1 MADGATVAGDVP
13 SEARDAARVLRKLVY
28 TCTFDSYD
36 NLLSPLARTPGTPF
50 LHFSDRPAPLT
61 FGWRFRPLPGA
72 VAGWPQNEANRY
84 CKLLPH
90 RVLPDVDLSIYI
102 DGNILVLGDLTA
114 LIEEFVASDAD
125 IALIDH
131 PVPGN
136 TVAQEIRRALD
147 LDRIVPERRHLAE
160 RQIADYEGRG
170 WADLPVSFNCILF
183 RRHDRPG
190 MSDLMEAWW
199 EETHR
204 TILRDQTSLAGVLA
218 ESGLRSHRWAWD
230 LEGKDNP
237 HFVRYMHRVPGA
249 RRWGALSDAQAA
261 SLLRAPYSRVDR
273 TFQRYVVAPL
283 RRAMGR
289 PPVKETFLRPAAQPL
304 PKGD

>member
-1 MADGATVAGDVP
+1 MADGATVARDVP
-13 SEARDAARVLRKLVY
+13 SEARDAARAMRKVVY

-36 NLLSPLARTPGTPF
+36 NLMSPLARTPGTPF
-50 LHFSDRPAPLT
+50 LHFSDRAAPLT

-102 DGNILVLGDLTA
+102 DGNILVLGDLTP

-125 IALIDH
+125 LALF
-131 PVPGN
+131 PGEN
-136 TVAQEIRRALD
+136 NRTVEEEIL
-147 LDRIVPERRHLAE
+147 LVLKGDRLSPERAVAAKAQLAE
-160 RQIADYEGRG
+160 YRRQGG
-170 WADLPVSFNCILF
+170 ADLPITMNGILF
-183 RRHDRPG
+183 RRHGRARLDR
-190 MSDLMEAWW
+190 LMEEWW
-199 EETHR
+199 EETR
-204 TILRDQTSLAGVLA
+204 RWAMRDQFSLPPLLA
-218 ESGLRSHRWAWD
+218 ASDVTVHSWNWQYFH
-230 LEGKDNP
+230 KSNP
-237 HFVRYMHRVPGA
+237 YFSVKMHRVPGP

-283 RRAMGR
+283 RRVMGR